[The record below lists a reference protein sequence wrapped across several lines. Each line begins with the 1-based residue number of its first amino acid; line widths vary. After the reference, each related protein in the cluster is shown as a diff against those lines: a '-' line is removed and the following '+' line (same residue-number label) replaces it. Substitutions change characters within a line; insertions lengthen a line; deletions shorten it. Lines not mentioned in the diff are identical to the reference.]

1 MGLIDRAF
9 GADKNSMLFNRLAL
23 HWRMVASHY
32 ENYLTSNPIEGDQKE
47 VISEIHSRSVNL
59 ADKTIRSIK
68 GFGVTSPDVSSFLI
82 DLDALA
88 ALQKR
93 IQVTTEKSHWLPEA
107 VYVTKDVLSGNKKRY
122 MNNQFWFSD

>member
-32 ENYLTSNPIEGDQKE
+32 ENYLASNPIEGDQKE
-47 VISEIHSRSVNL
+47 VLSEIRSRSVNL
-59 ADKTIRSIK
+59 ADKAIRSIK
-68 GFGVTSPDVSSFLI
+68 GFGVTSPDISSFLS

-93 IQVTTEKSHWLPEA
+93 IQVTTDKSQWLPEA
-107 VYVTKDVLSGNKKRY
+107 IYSTKDILSGNKKRY